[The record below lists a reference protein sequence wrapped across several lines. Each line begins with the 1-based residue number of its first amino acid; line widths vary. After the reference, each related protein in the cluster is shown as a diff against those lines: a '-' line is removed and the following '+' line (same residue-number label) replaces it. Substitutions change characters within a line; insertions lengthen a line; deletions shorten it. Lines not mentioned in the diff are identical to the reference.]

1 MAGFFTAW
9 AGDGP
14 ASGALSVRCG
24 WPTRTATGAASAG
37 SVPAAVGSVATAGAS
52 NANSYITLTECN
64 ELIDGLVQDED
75 VVAWDNSSTTS
86 TDAKHRALYTACQR
100 IDRERFLGARA
111 TDTQA
116 MQWPRTGVRRPD
128 TYINTYAVGFPFRI
142 TTDYFTDTEIPQQVK
157 DAQATMAVYLHN
169 NKDGLGLSGLE
180 DYKNVKIGSLDV
192 TPNQY
197 GATGADRIPP
207 MVERFF
213 TGLRI
218 SGPGN
223 IAVKRS

>member
-1 MAGFFTAW
+1 MAITI
-9 AGDGP
+9 D
-14 ASGALSVRCG
+14 
-24 WPTRTATGAASAG
+24 AT
-37 SVPAAVGSVATAGAS
+37 VGSAS
-52 NANSYITLTECN
+52 ANSYATEAEAN
-64 ELIDGLVQDED
+64 DYVDAMIKNAD
-75 VVAWDNSSTTS
+75 VVHWGSGNDDTRRRSLAYAT
-86 TDAKHRALYTACQR
+86 QR
-100 IDRERFLGARA
+100 LDRERFLGARA
-111 TDTQA
+111 TDTQLL
-116 MQWPRTGVRRPD
+116 QWPRTGVRKPD

-142 TTDYFTDTEIPQQVK
+142 TTDYFTDTEIPEQIKRAQVEL
-157 DAQATMAVYLHN
+157 AVYLHN
-169 NKDGLGLSGLE
+169 NVEGIGLSGLE

-207 MVERFF
+207 MVERYL